1 MVQISFCYLSGAP
14 GPRVLPVAVAPLD
27 LLALVD
33 EGQHAGVAVRRPARG
48 PVDKTSHVKK
58 FKNYMR

>member
-1 MVQISFCYLSGAP
+1 MNLWYLRGAP

-33 EGQHAGVAVRRPARG
+33 EGQRAGD
-48 PVDKTSHVKK
+48 PVHGQAL
-58 FKNYMR
+58 